1 LNIPVKREH
10 QLVTATGTAMNE
22 FLLTLER
29 VALAAIIVMFAI
41 HYTVTQIT
49 ILIDKRKE
57 KNGNGKNH

>member
-1 LNIPVKREH
+1 MNIPMKKER
-10 QLVTATGTAMNE
+10 QLATATDIAMNE

-29 VALAAIIVMFAI
+29 VALAAIIIMFAI

-49 ILIDKRKE
+49 ILINKRKE

>member
-1 LNIPVKREH
+1 MKKER
-10 QLVTATGTAMNE
+10 QLATATDIAMNE

-29 VALAAIIVMFAI
+29 VALAAIIIMFAI

-49 ILIDKRKE
+49 ILINKRKE